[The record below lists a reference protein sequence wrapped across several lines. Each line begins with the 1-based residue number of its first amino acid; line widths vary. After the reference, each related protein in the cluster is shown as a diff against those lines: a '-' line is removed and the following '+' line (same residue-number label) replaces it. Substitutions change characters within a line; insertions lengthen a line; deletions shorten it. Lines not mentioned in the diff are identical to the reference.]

1 MKHTFKYIA
10 AVLAMFAATEI
21 QAQNLYSAYY
31 MDGYAYGHEMNPA
44 KDYDRQSYFSLPL
57 LPSNMNIGISGNV
70 GLKSF
75 LKPLNDGSGKLG
87 TIMHPAFTYDEAMS
101 GLKKNNKIME
111 NFRYDLFSVGFH
123 AFKGFNTIT
132 IGLRQDFGFTAPK
145 ELFGML
151 KNLENKNYDISGLG
165 AQANAFAEVALGHS
179 HNINQAWRIGA
190 KAKVLLGLAYADM
203 KLNNVQLDL
212 TGEDKWTA
220 TADASAEIG
229 LSGFAWGKSVDE
241 NGNPKE
247 GEEDK
252 VDFDNTDIDGFGL
265 NGLGVAFDLGVEWD
279 LGKQGLVDGLSIN
292 AALLDLGFIKWK
304 NVGIAKNNG
313 KPFEFT
319 GYDNIKIGDGE
330 GDAFD
335 DQSDTYGDKLEE
347 LYDLRSNGETSK
359 ARMLGM
365 TFNIGANYV
374 LPCWKKVDFGFLS
387 TTHIQGRYSWNEERI
402 SANLHP
408 CKLFEMG
415 VNLGVGTLGTS
426 FGWILNFHPRGFN
439 LFLASDRLCMK
450 YAKQMI
456 PLKPQANIAMGI
468 NFPLGKSRAER
479 FVKKESV
486 Q

>member
-1 MKHTFKYIA
+1 MRRTFKYIA
-10 AVLAMFAATEI
+10 AVLAMFAASET

-57 LPSNMNIGISGNV
+57 LPGNMNIGISGNV

-87 TIMHPAFTYDEAMS
+87 TIMHPAFTYNEAMS
-101 GLKKNNKIME
+101 GLKKNNKIIE
-111 NFRYDLFSVGFH
+111 NFHYDLLSVGFH

-132 IGLRQDFGFTAPK
+132 IGMRQDFGFTAPK

-151 KNLENKNYDISGLG
+151 KNLENKNYNISGLG

-190 KAKVLLGLAYADM
+190 KAKVLLGLAYADV
-203 KLNNVQLDL
+203 KLNNVKLDL
-212 TGEDKWTA
+212 TAEDKWIA
-220 TADASAEIG
+220 TADARAEVG
-229 LSGFAWGKSVDE
+229 TAGFTWGQPDE
-241 NGNPKE
+241 DGQI
-247 GEEDK
+247 
-252 VDFDNTDIDGFGL
+252 DFDNADVDGVGM
-265 NGLGVAFDLGVEWD
+265 NGGGVAFDFGVEWD

-319 GYDNIKIGDGE
+319 GFNNIKVEDGPGVE
-330 GDAFD
+330 FEDQTD
-335 DQSDTYGDKLEE
+335 DYGDRIEE
-347 LYDLRSNGETSK
+347 LYNLQSSGESSK

-365 TFNIGANYV
+365 TFNVGANYV

-387 TTHIQGRYSWNEERI
+387 TTHIQGKYSWNEERF

-450 YAKQMI
+450 YSKQMI

-479 FVKKESV
+479 FVKE
-486 Q
+486 